1 MSKHPTLL
9 QQFRSFCFQNNA
21 TDLEKAI
28 EYFAVFGGM
37 GWSVDLSIPLDELIT
52 KKVLANYNY
61 IHGDIAKITQS
72 NKTHHALLTALASGD
87 RREYSAF
94 RRANIARKEG
104 EESAAFLTKFGL
116 LKREKSQEEPIDANE
131 EVSDRLVF
139 TAPFMRFWFACV
151 SPYYK
156 GIKEG
161 DYTEI
166 QKHWQNTKQ
175 MFFDSIYEAL
185 VLAAVQKNFKE
196 DSLKK
201 IGSYWDKS
209 GEIEILGQ
217 TASGKVVAGTC
228 KYSKAKANKSELSKL
243 QERCANAKLNPDI
256 YIIFSKNG
264 FSNEFKKEK
273 GESIRLFSAKNLKP
287 LIEDLSE
294 KDLLIHTNK
303 KY

>member
-1 MSKHPTLL
+1 MSKHPALL

-37 GWSVDLSIPLDELIT
+37 GWSVDMSIPLDELIAQ
-52 KKVLANYNY
+52 KVLVNYSY

-72 NKTHHALLTALASGD
+72 NKTHHSLLTALATGD

-94 RRANIARKEG
+94 RRANIPRKEG

-116 LKREKSQEEPIDANE
+116 LIREKSQEEPADTNE
-131 EVSDRLVF
+131 EISDRLVF
-139 TAPFMRFWFACV
+139 ITPFMRFWFSCV

-161 DYTEI
+161 DYAEI
-166 QKHWQNTKQ
+166 KEHWQNTKQ
-175 MFFDSIYEAL
+175 MFFDSIYESL
-185 VLAAVQKNFKE
+185 TITAVQKSFKE
-196 DSLKK
+196 DPLKK
-201 IGSYWDKS
+201 VGSYWDKS

-228 KYSKAKANKSELSKL
+228 KYSKAKANKSELTKL
-243 QERCANAKLNPDI
+243 QERCTSAKLNPDI
-256 YIIFSKNG
+256 FVIFSKNG
-264 FSNEFKKEK
+264 FSSELKKEK
-273 GESIRLFSAKNLKP
+273 SEVLKLYSLKNLKM
-287 LIEDLSE
+287 LMENLSE
-294 KDLLIHTNK
+294 KDLLMNTNK